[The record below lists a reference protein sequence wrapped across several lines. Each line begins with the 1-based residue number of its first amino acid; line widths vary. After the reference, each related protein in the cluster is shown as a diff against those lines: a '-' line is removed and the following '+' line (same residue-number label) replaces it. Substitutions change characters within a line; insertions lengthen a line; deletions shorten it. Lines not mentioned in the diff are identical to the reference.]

1 MSPLVCDRELW
12 LKERE
17 RERERE
23 RKREKEREKDTPM
36 MIDVGLSARVKKL
49 FLKMA
54 FKTFLTWR
62 LSLDL
67 FFKFVLDLD
76 SCLLKN
82 SSKLF
87 NAAAEKEKDPVIKV
101 TRLGDFLPSTR
112 QKLLSF
118 SAILKNNTVR

>member
-1 MSPLVCDRELW
+1 
-12 LKERE
+12 
-17 RERERE
+17 
-23 RKREKEREKDTPM
+23 

-49 FLKMA
+49 FLKVA

-87 NAAAEKEKDPVIKV
+87 NAAAEKDPVIKV
-101 TRLGDFLPSTR
+101 TRLGDFLPSRR
-112 QKLLSF
+112 QKLVSF
-118 SAILKNNTVR
+118 SAILKYNSVR